1 MRCRLP
7 VRSDGIDDF
16 LEHCGAAYLKTLELT
31 APVRIDTGTF
41 TGNHGVDELAELQ

>member
-1 MRCRLP
+1 MC
-7 VRSDGIDDF
+7 VQTVIDDF